1 MLCGAPIRGF
11 SAQQFCRIK
20 HALRDVRALGVVDR
34 SVNFRWNC
42 GPMFQETLAV
52 LYRLGRQ
59 LPAQSFI
66 GGLAGADLT
75 VATFHRVIAETR
87 ALLERPATD
96 EPVWL
101 NAKD

>member
-1 MLCGAPIRGF
+1 M
-11 SAQQFCRIK
+11 
-20 HALRDVRALGVVDR
+20 RALGVVDR

-52 LYRLGRQ
+52 LYRLGRR

-87 ALLERPATD
+87 ALLERPAAD